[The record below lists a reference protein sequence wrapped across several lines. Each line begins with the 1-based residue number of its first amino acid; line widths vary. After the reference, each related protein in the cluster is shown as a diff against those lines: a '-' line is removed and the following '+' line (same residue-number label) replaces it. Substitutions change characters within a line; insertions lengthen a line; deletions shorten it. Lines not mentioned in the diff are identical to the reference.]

1 MQRHYLGG
9 PLSPRGVRN
18 AFLDSHK
25 HRDANESERALSGWY
40 ANLTREA
47 KARHEIQWLSATG
60 IAYTPHEMDTARVQR
75 LLQDL
80 MNGLR
85 SI

>member
-18 AFLDSHK
+18 AFLVTFPSK
-25 HRDANESERALSGWY
+25 DANTAERALSGWY
-40 ANLTREA
+40 ATLTREA
-47 KARHEIQWLSATG
+47 KTRHEIQWLSATG
-60 IAYTPHEMDTARVQR
+60 IAYTPREMDTARVQQ
-75 LLQDL
+75 LLEDL

-85 SI
+85 AI

>member
-18 AFLDSHK
+18 AFFVRFPGRNANASALD
-25 HRDANESERALSGWY
+25 GWY
-40 ANLTREA
+40 CTLTREA

-75 LLQDL
+75 LLEDL